1 MSDIDNKVDRWDHDD
16 LQQQVW
22 SLKETVEQLQMQLT
36 LLTND
41 LNTIKMEGCWRFVED
56 PKHIHRS
63 SNE

>member
-1 MSDIDNKVDRWDHDD
+1 MSEVEDKVDRWDHDD
-16 LQQQVW
+16 LQKQVW
-22 SLKETVEQLQMQLT
+22 HLEETIEKLQMQIT

-56 PKHIHRS
+56 PKHTHRS